1 MEVILYIFAENEPNV
16 KEQIARLKFVHI
28 FEFLTWKKGRA
39 KILSP
44 CFKFSLSYFVA
55 LTIFSRILLERV
67 LERSP
72 HPWGLQ
78 LTFLLMLKREDFWK
92 SDFVNCSPNVRKMVE
107 VVHDNFLSPPL
118 RKQVQNKLPENA
130 AQRLP

>member
-1 MEVILYIFAENEPNV
+1 
-16 KEQIARLKFVHI
+16 
-28 FEFLTWKKGRA
+28 
-39 KILSP
+39 
-44 CFKFSLSYFVA
+44 
-55 LTIFSRILLERV
+55 
-67 LERSP
+67 
-72 HPWGLQ
+72 
-78 LTFLLMLKREDFWK
+78 MLKREDFWK